1 MTDRTLA
8 LLQAFGEAWNA
19 HDLDGLLALCTEDCV
34 FETAAG
40 PLACGVRH
48 VGKAALRAAFPGAW
62 RTWPDARWE
71 EAVHVVAAGGRA
83 FSEWTFRG
91 TDAQGATIEV
101 RGVDLFE
108 IRDGLIARKDTY
120 RKQRSA

>member
-1 MTDRTLA
+1 MTDSTLA
-8 LLQAFGEAWNA
+8 LLHAFAEAWNR
-19 HDLDGLLALCTEDCV
+19 HDLEGLLALCIEDCV

-40 PLACGVRH
+40 PLACGTRH
-48 VGKAALRAAFPGAW
+48 AGKDALRAAFPAAW

-71 EAVHVVAAGGRA
+71 EATHVVAPGGRA

-91 TDAQGATIEV
+91 TDARGVATEL

-108 IRDGLIARKDTY
+108 IRDGLIARKDTF
-120 RKQRSA
+120 RKRRTG

>member
-1 MTDRTLA
+1 MPHTPDTL
-8 LLQAFGEAWNA
+8 LRAFADAWNR

-34 FETAAG
+34 FETASG
-40 PLACGVRH
+40 LLSCGARH
-48 VGKAALRAAFPGAW
+48 IGKDALSAAFPTAW
-62 RTWPDARWE
+62 RIWPDARWE
-71 EAVHVVAAGGRA
+71 GSTHVVAGDRA

-91 TDAQGATIEV
+91 TDAQGRTIEV

-120 RKQRSA
+120 RKQRIA

>member
-1 MTDRTLA
+1 M
-8 LLQAFGEAWNA
+8 
-19 HDLDGLLALCTEDCV
+19 DGLLALVTEDCV

-40 PLACGVRH
+40 PTARGTLH
-48 VGKAALRAAFPGAW
+48 VGKAALRLAFPAAW
-62 RTWPDARWE
+62 QTWPDARWQ
-71 EAVHVVAAGGRA
+71 EATHVVAGDRG

-91 TDAQGATIEV
+91 TDRQGGTIEV

-120 RKQRSA
+120 RKARS